1 MKILL
6 IQDEEVNMDLE
17 KSVTLL
23 NGLCDTIK
31 FESYNIPIRLDSQ
44 STSINLKKEIE
55 ILNQKTS
62 GIERDYTLYL
72 TFRRYVDNYFA
83 HSAKNTMIW
92 SFWGWRY
99 YTNLPLENG
108 LFYIIAD
115 ILALKL
121 DRSFRHN
128 EITGCIYDFL
138 WNKTA
143 IDMGMKMAH
152 ICEEC
157 LIRVRDKRKDKKSL
171 SILSDLIKILDL
183 LSNSSRW
190 GKSVFEIE
198 KDMNL
203 AALDWSIFED
213 EVAQIYRELGASVKQ
228 NVKIAGFQID
238 VYLEEETPSGQRIR
252 SAIECKFNRKT
263 KVGNRIVNEFYKVIK
278 TLKDAGLVDKG
289 IIVSYSGFSDDAYLV
304 SKTTGIELLLFKD
317 LQQKVKFRR
326 KKVEKSAETIIKEK
340 RIQIKERKAKSP
352 DIFVI
357 MPFSP
362 DLDDVYYLG
371 IREIAEKLNLSC
383 KRVDEMESVGDIY
396 ILDEIYNS
404 ITNARIIIAE
414 VTFSNPNVY
423 YELGYAHALGK
434 PVILLTKDMS
444 STPFDLKMYNHIVYK
459 NITELRQKLER
470 LLRIRICS
478 CIR

>member
-6 IQDEEVNMDLE
+6 IQDEGVNIDLE
-17 KSVTLL
+17 KSTTLL
-23 NGLCDTIK
+23 NDLCGNIK
-31 FESYNIPIRLDSQ
+31 CESYNIPIRLDSK
-44 STSINLKKEIE
+44 STFINLKKEIE

-62 GIERDYTLYL
+62 SIKRDYTLYL

-83 HSAKNTMIW
+83 HSAKNIVIW
-92 SFWGWRY
+92 SFWGWEY

-121 DRSFRHN
+121 DRSFRHH

-138 WNKTA
+138 WNKTG

-152 ICEEC
+152 ICEGC
-157 LIRVRDKRKDKKSL
+157 LTRVKDKLKDKKSL
-171 SILSDLIKILDL
+171 GILSDLIKILDL

-190 GKSVFEIE
+190 GKSVFEVE
-198 KDMNL
+198 NDTNL
-203 AALDWSIFED
+203 AILDWSTFED
-213 EVAQIYRELGASVKQ
+213 EVAQIYRELGAFVKQ
-228 NVKIAGFQID
+228 NVKLAGFQID
-238 VYLEEETPSGQRIR
+238 IYLEEETPSGQKIR
-252 SAIECKFNRKT
+252 SAVECKFNRKT
-263 KVGNRIVNEFYKVIK
+263 KVGNRTVNEFYRVIK

-289 IIVSYSGFSDDAYLV
+289 IIVSYSGFSDDAHLA

-317 LQQKVKFRR
+317 LQQRVKFPK
-326 KKVEKSAETIIKEK
+326 KKVAKSAESIIKEK
-340 RIQIKERKAKSP
+340 RAQIKERKAKSP

-362 DLDDVYYLG
+362 DLDDVYHLG

-383 KRVDEMESVGDIY
+383 KRVDEMEFVGD

-414 VTFSNPNVY
+414 ATSPNPNVY

-434 PVILLTKDMS
+434 PVILLTKDVS

-459 NITELRQKLER
+459 NIRELRQKLEKR
-470 LLRIRICS
+470 LGVII
-478 CIR
+478 

>member
-6 IQDEEVNMDLE
+6 IQDEGVNIDLE
-17 KSVTLL
+17 KSATLL
-23 NGLCDTIK
+23 NDLCGNIK
-31 FESYNIPIRLDSQ
+31 CESYNIPIRLDSK
-44 STSINLKKEIE
+44 STFINLKKEIE

-62 GIERDYTLYL
+62 SIKRDYTLYL
-72 TFRRYVDNYFA
+72 TFRRYVDNYFS
-83 HSAKNTMIW
+83 HSAKNIMIW
-92 SFWGWRY
+92 SFWGWKY

-121 DRSFRHN
+121 DRSFRHD

-138 WNKTA
+138 WNKTG

-152 ICEEC
+152 ICEGC
-157 LIRVRDKRKDKKSL
+157 LTRVKDKLKDKKSL
-171 SILSDLIKILDL
+171 GILSDLIKILDL

-190 GKSVFEIE
+190 GKSVFEVE
-198 KDMNL
+198 NDTNL
-203 AALDWSIFED
+203 AILDWSTFED
-213 EVAQIYRELGASVKQ
+213 EVAQIYRELGAFVKQ
-228 NVKIAGFQID
+228 NVKLAGFQID
-238 VYLEEETPSGQRIR
+238 IYLEEETPSGQKIR
-252 SAIECKFNRKT
+252 SAVECKFNRKA
-263 KVGNRIVNEFYKVIK
+263 KVGNRTANEFYRVMK

-289 IIVSYSGFSDDAYLV
+289 IIVSYSGFSDDAHLA

-317 LQQKVKFRR
+317 LQQRVKFPK
-326 KKVEKSAETIIKEK
+326 KKVAKSAESIIKEK
-340 RIQIKERKAKSP
+340 RAQIKERKAKSP

-362 DLDDVYYLG
+362 DLDDVYHLG

-383 KRVDEMESVGDIY
+383 KRVDEMEFVGD

-414 VTFSNPNVY
+414 ATSPNANVY

-434 PVILLTKDMS
+434 PVILLTKDVS

-459 NITELRQKLER
+459 NIRELRQKLEKR
-470 LLRIRICS
+470 LGVII
-478 CIR
+478 

>member
-6 IQDEEVNMDLE
+6 IQDEGVNIDLE
-17 KSVTLL
+17 KSTTLL
-23 NGLCDTIK
+23 NDLCGTIK
-31 FESYNIPIRLDSQ
+31 CESYNIPIRLDSE
-44 STSINLKKEIE
+44 STFINLKKEIE

-62 GIERDYTLYL
+62 SIKRDYTLYYTLYL

-83 HSAKNTMIW
+83 HSAKNIMIW
-92 SFWGWRY
+92 SFWGWKY

-121 DRSFRHN
+121 DRSFRHD

-138 WNKTA
+138 WNKTG

-152 ICEEC
+152 ICEGC
-157 LIRVRDKRKDKKSL
+157 LTRVKDKLKDKKSL
-171 SILSDLIKILDL
+171 GILSDLIKILDL

-190 GKSVFEIE
+190 GKSVFEVE
-198 KDMNL
+198 NDTNL
-203 AALDWSIFED
+203 AILDWSTFED

-228 NVKIAGFQID
+228 NVKLAGFQID
-238 VYLEEETPSGQRIR
+238 IYLEEETPSGQKIR
-252 SAIECKFNRKT
+252 SVVECKFNRKT
-263 KVGNRIVNEFYKVIK
+263 KVGNRTANEFYRVMK

-289 IIVSYSGFSDDAYLV
+289 IIVSYSGFSDDAHLA

-317 LQQKVKFRR
+317 LQQRVKFPK
-326 KKVEKSAETIIKEK
+326 KKVAKSAESIIKEK
-340 RIQIKERKAKSP
+340 RAQIKERKAKSP

-362 DLDDVYYLG
+362 DFDDVYYLG

-383 KRVDEMESVGDIY
+383 KRVDEMEFVGD

-414 VTFSNPNVY
+414 ATSPNPNVY

-434 PVILLTKDMS
+434 PVILLTKDVS

-459 NITELRQKLER
+459 NIRELRQKLEKR
-470 LLRIRICS
+470 LGVII
-478 CIR
+478 